1 MLCMLCGVIPEPA
14 GWRDANR
21 CWSRLP
27 YRRTVDANELL
38 QQSNKVVLGLGV
50 VSGSDQTW
58 INGHQIGSTGSW
70 GAPSSTDYEA
80 WRRYLIIPG
89 LLKPTGNVVAIRVFT
104 EGCNGTYADGTTPG
118 DLYDIPRL
126 KDGDVRSGVF
136 DASASLNGRSYGY
149 SVGGT
154 GWYRKHFELPCGRCI
169 GSVWSKSNSTG
180 SI

>member
-104 EGCNGTYADGTTPG
+104 EGGNGTYMQTEPLLGISMTTLG
-118 DLYDIPRL
+118 SKMLTCAQVL
-126 KDGDVRSGVF
+126 
-136 DASASLNGRSYGY
+136 LM
-149 SVGGT
+149 
-154 GWYRKHFELPCGRCI
+154 LRCF
-169 GSVWSKSNSTG
+169 
-180 SI
+180 